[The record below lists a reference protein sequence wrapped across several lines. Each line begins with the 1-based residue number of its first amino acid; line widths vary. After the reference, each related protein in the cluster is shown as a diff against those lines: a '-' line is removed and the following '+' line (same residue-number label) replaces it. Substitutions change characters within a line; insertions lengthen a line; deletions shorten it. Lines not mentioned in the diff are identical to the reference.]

1 MTTFPGNLFTLLG
14 ELLGERWNRLEMTAY
29 TLPKS
34 KTVRFTVAKAL
45 VAVLPP
51 CRNIN
56 NCFS

>member
-14 ELLGERWNRLEMTAY
+14 ELLVERWNRLEMTAY

-34 KTVRFTVAKAL
+34 KIMRFTVVSASM
-45 VAVLPP
+45 AVLPP

-56 NCFS
+56 N